1 VSEPPGFFAT
11 CPKGLAGLLAT
22 ELTDLGAND
31 IKETVAGVAF
41 AGSLET
47 AYRTCLWSRLASRIL
62 MTLSVVPATDAAALY
77 AGVHDMPWEQHLG
90 ADGTL
95 AVDFTGTS
103 EQIAHTLFG
112 AQKVKDAV
120 VDRFRE
126 RTGQRPSVDL
136 RNPDL
141 RINVH
146 LAGNAARV
154 SLDLSGESLHKRGYR
169 DESVEAPLKENLAA
183 ALLIRAGWP
192 AIAAAG
198 GPLLD
203 PMCGSGSIAIEA
215 ALIAGDIAPGLLRE
229 SFGFLRWPR
238 HDAGLWER
246 LLAETRARREAGGRR
261 FPTIVGTDHDP
272 AAVRAAL
279 ANVARAGL
287 TGLIHIEKRELADA
301 VPPKS
306 RSGAPGLVATNPPYG
321 QRLGSE
327 TELRAL
333 YETIGAVLRERFE
346 GWKAALL
353 TGNPGLAL
361 RVGIRAKKAYTLFN
375 GALECRLFIIDVI
388 PERFMH
394 ASKPKAPTPAA
405 DAGSSPVGAVG
416 SAATSGEIAES
427 IANRLRKNL
436 RTLGSWARREGIS
449 CYRLYDADMPEYAV
463 AVDVYRVDGETPST
477 PPLPKGGQG
486 QVRNPPGRPVPEWG
500 TGHAPVTEPAAR
512 EKPGTLWAVVQ
523 EYEAPKTVDPEK
535 ARMRLADAVATVG
548 AALALPPER
557 VVLKIR
563 RQRRGREQHE
573 KLGEE
578 REFHRVEEGGLA
590 FQVNFADYL
599 DTGLFL
605 DTRPVRAL
613 LRTLAAKK
621 NFLNLFCYT
630 GTATVC
636 AAAGGARSTVSVDLS
651 QTYLGW
657 AQRNLRLNGFGGREH
672 ELVRA
677 DCREWVRRERR
688 RFGLI
693 YLDPP
698 AFSTSNAMRGT
709 LDIQRDHVPLIL
721 DSAQL
726 LEPGGTLIFC
736 TNLRRFKLAA
746 AAMPALLFE
755 DITRATIPK
764 DFAGNPRI
772 HACWTVRHGSEE
784 TP

>member
-1 VSEPPGFFAT
+1 VSASLGFFAT
-11 CPKGLAGLLAT
+11 CPKGIEGLLAA
-22 ELTDLGAND
+22 ELAGFAASD

-41 AGSLET
+41 AGTLET
-47 AYRTCLWSRLASRIL
+47 AYRACLWSRLASRIL
-62 MTLSVVPATDAAALY
+62 MTVSVVPAADAAGLY
-77 AGVHDMPWEQHLG
+77 AGVHAIPWEQHLG

-103 EQIAHTLFG
+103 EQISHTLFG

-126 RTGQRPSVDL
+126 RDGRRPSVDL

-146 LAGNAARV
+146 LAGAAARI

-169 DESVEAPLKENLAA
+169 EESVDAPLKENLAA
-183 ALLIRAGWP
+183 AILIRAGWP

-203 PMCGSGSIAIEA
+203 PMCGSGTIAIEA
-215 ALIAGDIAPGLLRE
+215 ALIAGDCAPGLLRAN
-229 SFGFLRWPR
+229 FGFLRWPG
-238 HDAGLWER
+238 HDAALWER
-246 LLAETRARREAGGRR
+246 LLAAARARRDAGLRR
-261 FPTIVGTDHDP
+261 LPAVVGTDHDP
-272 AAVRAAL
+272 SAVRAAL

-287 TGLIHIEKRELADA
+287 AGRIHVEKRELADA
-301 VPPKS
+301 VPPRS
-306 RSGAPGLVATNPPYG
+306 RSGAAGLVATNPPYG

-327 TELRAL
+327 TELRPL
-333 YETIGAVLRERFE
+333 YETIGAVLRERFD
-346 GWKAALL
+346 GWKAAIL

-361 RVGIRAKKAYTLFN
+361 RTGIRAKKAYTLFN
-375 GALECRLFIIDVI
+375 GALECRLFIMDVT
-388 PERFMH
+388 PGRFMH
-394 ASKPKAPTPAA
+394 ASKPKEPAVP
-405 DAGSSPVGAVG
+405 DVEGAGPVG
-416 SAATSGEIAES
+416 SAGEIAAS

-436 RTLGSWARREGIS
+436 KSLGSWARREGIT

-463 AVDVYRVDGETPST
+463 AVDLYREEGEIPAG
-477 PPLPKGGQG
+477 PA
-486 QVRNPPGRPVPEWG
+486 VPEAEP
-500 TGHAPVTEPAAR
+500 GHPTVEHAIQET
-512 EKPGTLWAVVQ
+512 PGTLWAVVQ

-535 ARMRLADAVATVG
+535 ARTRLADAVATV
-548 AALALPPER
+548 AATLELPPER

-573 KLGEE
+573 KLGAG
-578 REFHRVEEGGLA
+578 REFHRVREGGLA
-590 FQVNFADYL
+590 FQVNFTDYL

-613 LRTLAAKK
+613 LRALAAGKDV
-621 NFLNLFCYT
+621 LNLFCYT
-630 GTATVC
+630 GTATVA

-651 QTYLGW
+651 QTYLDW
-657 AQRNLRLNGFGGREH
+657 AQRNLRLNGLGGRAN

-721 DSAQL
+721 DTARL
-726 LEPGGTLIFC
+726 LEPGGTLVFC
-736 TNLRRFKLAA
+736 TNLRRFKIDA
-746 AAMPALLFE
+746 AAMPALSFE
-755 DITRATIPK
+755 NVTRATIPK

-772 HACWTVRHGSEE
+772 HSCWLVRGSA
-784 TP
+784 T

>member
-1 VSEPPGFFAT
+1 MHGLFAT
-11 CPKGLAGLLAT
+11 CPKGLEGLLAA
-22 ELTDLGAND
+22 ELAGLGATD
-31 IKETVAGVAF
+31 VKETVAGVAF
-41 AGSLET
+41 AGTLET
-47 AYRTCLWSRLASRIL
+47 AYRACLWSRLASRIL
-62 MTLSVVPATDAAALY
+62 MTLNVVPAADAAALY
-77 AGVHDMPWEQHLG
+77 AGVHDIPWEQHLG

-103 EQIAHTLFG
+103 EQISHTLFG

-126 RTGQRPSVDL
+126 RAGRRPSVDL
-136 RNPDL
+136 RNPEL

-146 LAGNAARV
+146 LAGTEARV
-154 SLDLSGESLHKRGYR
+154 SLDLSGESLHKRGYH

-192 AIAAAG
+192 EIAAAG

-246 LLAETRARREAGGRR
+246 LLGEARARRAAGGRR
-261 FPTIVGTDHDP
+261 FPAIVGTDRDP

-279 ANVARAGL
+279 ANAARAGL
-287 TGLIHIEKRELADA
+287 SGRIHVEKRELADA

-327 TELRAL
+327 TELRPL
-333 YETIGAVLRERFE
+333 YEAIGAVLRERFD
-346 GWKAALL
+346 GWKAAIL

-361 RVGIRAKKAYTLFN
+361 RTGIRAKKAYTLFN
-375 GALECRLFIIDVI
+375 GALECRLFIMDVT

-394 ASKPKAPTPAA
+394 ASKPKAASLPGA
-405 DAGSSPVGAVG
+405 AGSSPAGAAANVL
-416 SAATSGEIAES
+416 SAASNGEIAES
-427 IANRLRKNL
+427 LANRLRKNL
-436 RTLGSWARREGIS
+436 KTLGAWARREGIS

-463 AVDVYRVDGETPST
+463 AVDLYRVVD
-477 PPLPKGGQG
+477 K
-486 QVRNPPGRPVPEWG
+486 VPPGSPVSRG
-500 TGHAPVTEPAAR
+500 GADTVHDTAAGAAA
-512 EKPGTLWAVVQ
+512 GTLWAIVQ

-535 ARMRLADAVATVG
+535 ARTRLADAVATV
-548 AALALPPER
+548 AATLELPTER

-578 REFHRVEEGGLA
+578 REFHRVEEGGLS
-590 FQVNFADYL
+590 FQVNFTDYL

-613 LRTLAAKK
+613 LRTLAAGK

-636 AAAGGARSTVSVDLS
+636 AAAGAARSTVSVDLS

-657 AQRNLRLNGFGGREH
+657 AQRNLRLNGCGGREH

-721 DSAQL
+721 DTAQL
-726 LEPGGTLIFC
+726 LEPGGALVFC
-736 TNLRRFKLAA
+736 TNLRRFKLDAA
-746 AAMPALLFE
+746 ALPALSFE
-755 DITRATIPK
+755 EITRATIPK

-772 HACWTVRHGSEE
+772 HACWKVTSK
-784 TP
+784 

>member
-1 VSEPPGFFAT
+1 MTATHGLFAT
-11 CPKGLAGLLAT
+11 CPKGLEGLLAA
-22 ELTDLGAND
+22 ELADLGATA
-31 IKETVAGVAF
+31 IKETVAGVGF
-41 AGSLET
+41 AGTLES
-47 AYRTCLWSRLASRIL
+47 AYRACLWSRLASRIL
-62 MTLSVVPATDAAALY
+62 MTLSVVPAADAAELY
-77 AGVHDMPWEQHLG
+77 TGVHDLPWELHLG

-103 EQIAHTLFG
+103 EQISHTLFG

-169 DESVEAPLKENLAA
+169 DETVEAPLKENLAA

-192 AIAAAG
+192 AIAVAG

-203 PMCGSGSIAIEA
+203 PLCGSGTIAIEA

-246 LLAETRARREAGGRR
+246 LLAEARARSEAGGRR
-261 FPTIVGTDHDP
+261 FPAIVGTDHDP

-279 ANVARAGL
+279 ANAARAGL
-287 TGLIHIEKRELADA
+287 AGRIHVEKRELADA

-306 RSGAPGLVATNPPYG
+306 RTGAPGLVATNPPYG

-327 TELRAL
+327 TELRPL
-333 YETIGAVLRERFE
+333 YETIGAVLRERFD

-361 RVGIRAKKAYTLFN
+361 RTGIRARKAYTLFN
-375 GALECRLFIIDVI
+375 GALECRLFLMDVT

-394 ASKPKAPTPAA
+394 ASKPKAAAVTA
-405 DAGSSPVGAVG
+405 DAGSG
-416 SAATSGEIAES
+416 SDTTGATSGEVAES
-427 IANRLRKNL
+427 LANRLRKNL
-436 RTLGSWARREGIS
+436 KTLGSWARREGIS

-463 AVDVYRVDGETPST
+463 AVDLYRADGTDP
-477 PPLPKGGQG
+477 
-486 QVRNPPGRPVPEWG
+486 
-500 TGHAPVTEPAAR
+500 APAP

-535 ARMRLADAVATVG
+535 ARTRLADAVTTVG
-548 AALALPPER
+548 TVLELPPER

-578 REFHRVEEGGLA
+578 REFHRVQEGELA

-605 DTRPVRAL
+605 DTRPVRTL
-613 LRTLAAKK
+613 LRTLAAGKDV
-621 NFLNLFCYT
+621 LNLFCYT

-657 AQRNLRLNGFGGREH
+657 AQRNLKLNGFGGRAH

-698 AFSTSNAMRGT
+698 VFSTSNAMRGT

-721 DSAQL
+721 DTAQL
-726 LEPGGTLIFC
+726 LEPGGVLVFC
-736 TNLRRFKLAA
+736 TNLRRFKLDA
-746 AAMPALLFE
+746 AAMPALVFE
-755 DITRATIPK
+755 DITRSTIPK

-772 HACWTVRHGSEE
+772 HTCWQVTARAAAQNA
-784 TP
+784 

>member
-1 VSEPPGFFAT
+1 MAPRTYGARVIEPLGFFAT
-11 CPKGLAGLLAT
+11 CPKGLEGLLAA
-22 ELTDLGAND
+22 ELAYLGAAD

-41 AGSLET
+41 TGTIEIG
-47 AYRTCLWSRLASRIL
+47 YRACLWSRLASRIL
-62 MTLSVVPATDAAALY
+62 MTLGVVPAADAAALY
-77 AGVHDMPWEQHLG
+77 AGVHDMPWERHLG

-103 EQIAHTLFG
+103 EQITHTLFG

-126 RTGQRPSVDL
+126 RVGRRPSVDL

-141 RINVH
+141 RVNVH
-146 LAGNAARV
+146 LAVAEARV

-169 DESVEAPLKENLAA
+169 DETVEAPLKENLAA
-183 ALLIRAGWP
+183 AVLIRAGWP

-215 ALIAGDIAPGLLRE
+215 ALMAGDIAPGLLRE

-238 HDAGLWER
+238 HDAARWER
-246 LLAETRARREAGGRR
+246 LLAEARERRDAGLRR
-261 FPTIVGTDHDP
+261 VPAIVGTDHDP
-272 AAVRAAL
+272 SAVRAAL

-287 TGLIHIEKRELADA
+287 AGRVHIEKRELADA
-301 VPPKS
+301 VPPRS

-327 TELRAL
+327 TELRPL
-333 YETIGAVLRERFE
+333 YESFGTLLRERFT

-361 RVGIRAKKAYTLFN
+361 RTGIRAKKAYTLFN
-375 GALECRLFIIDVI
+375 GALECRLFIMDVT

-394 ASKPKAPTPAA
+394 ASQPKTRPVPAGA
-405 DAGSSPVGAVG
+405 SSHPGAAASAVG
-416 SAATSGEIAES
+416 GEIAES
-427 IANRLRKNL
+427 LANRLRKNL
-436 RTLGSWARREGIS
+436 KTLGSWARREGID

-463 AVDVYRVDGETPST
+463 AVDLYRVE
-477 PPLPKGGQG
+477 Q
-486 QVRNPPGRPVPEWG
+486 N
-500 TGHAPVTEPAAR
+500 
-512 EKPGTLWAVVQ
+512 TLWAVVQ

-535 ARMRLADAVATVG
+535 ARTRLADAVATVG
-548 AALALPPER
+548 ATLEVPPER

-563 RQRRGREQHE
+563 RERRGREQHE
-573 KLGEE
+573 KLGDE
-578 REFHRVEEGGLA
+578 REFHRVEEGALA

-613 LRTLAAKK
+613 LRTLASGK

-636 AAAGGARSTVSVDLS
+636 AAAGAARSTVSVDLS

-657 AQRNLRLNGFGGREH
+657 AQRNLQLNGFGGHAH

-709 LDIQRDHVPLIL
+709 LDVQRDHVPLIL
-721 DSAQL
+721 DTAQL
-726 LEPGGTLIFC
+726 LEPGGTLVFC
-736 TNLRRFKLAA
+736 TNLRRFKLDA
-746 AAMPALLFE
+746 AAMPALAFV
-755 DITRATIPK
+755 DITRSTIPK

-772 HACWTVRHGSEE
+772 HACWTVRHGRG
-784 TP
+784 

>member
-1 VSEPPGFFAT
+1 MAAAREPLAFFAT
-11 CPKGLAGLLAT
+11 CPKGLEGLLAA
-22 ELTDLGAND
+22 ELAGFDAAE

-41 AGSLET
+41 TATLEI
-47 AYRTCLWSRLASRIL
+47 AYRACLWSRLASRIL
-62 MTLSVVPATDAAALY
+62 MTVRVVPAADAATLY
-77 AGVHDMPWEQHLG
+77 AGVHEIPWEQHLG
-90 ADGTL
+90 PDGTL

-103 EQIAHTLFG
+103 EQITHTLFG

-126 RTGQRPSVDL
+126 RDGRRPSVDL
-136 RNPDL
+136 RNPDA

-146 LAGNAARV
+146 LAGAEARV

-183 ALLIRAGWP
+183 AILIRAGWP

-203 PMCGSGSIAIEA
+203 PMCGSGTITIEA

-238 HDAGLWER
+238 HNAPLWER
-246 LLAETRARREAGGRR
+246 LLTEAGARREAGLRQ
-261 FPTIVGTDHDP
+261 FPAIVGTDRDP
-272 AAVRAAL
+272 SAVRAAL

-287 TGLIHIEKRELADA
+287 TGRIHIERRELADT

-306 RSGAPGLVATNPPYG
+306 RSGAAGLLATNPPYG

-327 TELRAL
+327 TELRPL
-333 YETIGAVLRERFE
+333 YETIGVVLRERFA

-361 RVGIRAKKAYTLFN
+361 RTGIRATKSYTLFN
-375 GALECRLFIIDVI
+375 GALECRLFILEVT
-388 PERFMH
+388 PERFMR
-394 ASKPKAPTPAA
+394 ASKPKTPAVPEA
-405 DAGSSPVGAVG
+405 VSAHSVGVDSSP
-416 SAATSGEIAES
+416 AAPLSGEIAES
-427 IANRLRKNL
+427 LANRLRKNL
-436 RTLGSWARREGIS
+436 KSLGSWARREGIS

-463 AVDVYRVDGETPST
+463 AVDLYRVDDE
-477 PPLPKGGQG
+477 
-486 QVRNPPGRPVPEWG
+486 
-500 TGHAPVTEPAAR
+500 A
-512 EKPGTLWAVVQ
+512 PGTLWAVVQ

-535 ARMRLADAVATVG
+535 ARTRLAGAVAAVG
-548 AALALPPER
+548 ATLELPPER

-573 KLGEE
+573 KLGDE
-578 REFHRVEEGGLA
+578 REFHRVGEAGLA
-590 FQVNFADYL
+590 LQVNFTDYL

-613 LRTLAAKK
+613 LRTLAAEKD
-621 NFLNLFCYT
+621 FLNLFCYT
-630 GTATVC
+630 GTASVA

-657 AQRNLRLNGFGGREH
+657 AERNLKLNGFGGRAH
-672 ELVRA
+672 ELARG
-677 DCREWVRRERR
+677 DCREWLRRERR

-709 LDIQRDHVPLIL
+709 LDIQRDHVPLLL
-721 DSAQL
+721 DAAGL

-736 TNLRRFKLAA
+736 TNLRRFKLDA
-746 AAMPALLFE
+746 AAMPALAFE

-772 HACWTVRHGSEE
+772 HACWSVRGRS
-784 TP
+784 

>member
-1 VSEPPGFFAT
+1 MTADPGFFAT
-11 CPKGLAGLLAT
+11 CPKGLEGLLAA
-22 ELTDLGAND
+22 ELAGLGATE
-31 IKETVAGVAF
+31 IKQTVAGVAF
-41 AGSLET
+41 AGTAET
-47 AYRTCLWSRLASRIL
+47 AYRACLWSRLASRIL
-62 MTLSVVPATDAAALY
+62 MTLSVVPAGDAAALY
-77 AGVHDMPWEQHLG
+77 AGVHDLPWERHLA

-103 EQIAHTLFG
+103 GQITHTLFG

-126 RTGQRPSVDL
+126 RSGRRPSVDL
-136 RNPDL
+136 HSPDL

-146 LAGNAARV
+146 LAGAEARV
-154 SLDLSGESLHKRGYR
+154 SLDLSGESLHKRGYH
-169 DESVEAPLKENLAA
+169 DQSVEAPLKENLAA
-183 ALLIRAGWP
+183 AVLIRAGWP

-203 PMCGSGSIAIEA
+203 PMCGSGTLAIEA
-215 ALIAGDIAPGLLRE
+215 ALIAGDIAPGLLRA

-238 HDAGLWER
+238 HDAALWQR
-246 LLAETRARREAGGRR
+246 LGAEASARREAGLRR
-261 FPTIVGTDHDP
+261 FPAIVGTDHDP
-272 AAVRAAL
+272 SAVRAAL

-287 TGLIHIEKRELADA
+287 AGRIHVEKRELADA
-301 VPPKS
+301 QPPKS
-306 RSGAPGLVATNPPYG
+306 RNGAAGLVASNPPYG

-327 TELRAL
+327 TELRPL
-333 YETIGAVLRERFE
+333 YETLGAVLRERFV

-361 RVGIRAKKAYTLFN
+361 RTGIRAGKSYTLFN
-375 GALECRLFIIDVI
+375 GALACRLFVIDVT

-394 ASKPKAPTPAA
+394 ASRPKAPAVPAGPDAHPGVAPAA
-405 DAGSSPVGAVG
+405 ADE
-416 SAATSGEIAES
+416 AAEPLV
-427 IANRLRKNL
+427 NRLRKNL
-436 RTLGSWARREGIS
+436 RTLGTWARREGIS

-463 AVDVYRVDGETPST
+463 AVDLYRVRDEM
-477 PPLPKGGQG
+477 PPAI
-486 QVRNPPGRPVPEWG
+486 PGPAPATG
-500 TGHAPVTEPAAR
+500 TATRDE
-512 EKPGTLWAVVQ
+512 PGTLWAVVQ
-523 EYEAPKTVDPEK
+523 EYEAPKTVDPDK
-535 ARMRLADAVATVG
+535 ARARLAGAVAAVG
-548 AALALPPER
+548 IALELPPER

-578 REFHRVEEGGLA
+578 RALHRVEEGGLS
-590 FQVNFADYL
+590 FRVNFTDHL

-613 LRTLAAKK
+613 LRTLAAGKT
-621 NFLNLFCYT
+621 FLNLFCYT
-630 GTATVC
+630 GTASVC
-636 AAAGGARSTVSVDLS
+636 AAAGGARATVSVDLS

-657 AQRNLRLNGFGGREH
+657 AQRNLKLNGFGGPAH

-721 DSAQL
+721 DTARL
-726 LEPGGTLIFC
+726 LEPGGTLVFC
-736 TNLRRFKLAA
+736 TNLRRFKLDAG
-746 AAMPALLFE
+746 AMPALHFE
-755 DITRATIPK
+755 EISRATIPK
-764 DFAGNPRI
+764 DFSGNPRI
-772 HACWTVRHGSEE
+772 HVCWKITAGES
-784 TP
+784 TQNT

>member
-1 VSEPPGFFAT
+1 MTALHGFFAT
-11 CPKGLAGLLAT
+11 CPKGIEGLLAAELAGLGAT
-22 ELTDLGAND
+22 DV
-31 IKETVAGVAF
+31 KETVAGVAF
-41 AGSLET
+41 AGPLEI
-47 AYRTCLWSRLASRIL
+47 AYRACLWSRLASRIL
-62 MTLSVVPATDAAALY
+62 MTLSVVPAADADELY
-77 AGVHDMPWEQHLG
+77 AGVHDIPWEQHLG

-103 EQIAHTLFG
+103 EQISHTLFG

-126 RTGQRPSVDL
+126 RDGRRPSVNL

-146 LAGNAARV
+146 LAGAEARV

-169 DESVEAPLKENLAA
+169 DQSVEAPLKENLAA
-183 ALLIRAGWP
+183 AILVRAGWP

-238 HDAGLWER
+238 HDAALWER
-246 LLAETRARREAGGRR
+246 LLDEASARRETGLRR
-261 FPTIVGTDHDP
+261 IPAIVGTDHDP
-272 AAVRAAL
+272 SAVRAAL

-287 TGLIHIEKRELADA
+287 AGRIHIEKRELADA

-306 RSGAPGLVATNPPYG
+306 RSGAAGLVATNPPYG

-327 TELRAL
+327 TELRPL
-333 YETIGAVLRERFE
+333 YETIGAVLRERFD
-346 GWKAALL
+346 GWKAAIL

-361 RVGIRAKKAYTLFN
+361 RTGIRARKAYTLFN
-375 GALECRLFIIDVI
+375 GALECRLFVMDVA

-394 ASKPKAPTPAA
+394 ASKPKSSAVPAGTGSGPGATAAPGAPA
-405 DAGSSPVGAVG
+405 
-416 SAATSGEIAES
+416 GEIAES
-427 IANRLRKNL
+427 LANRLHKNL
-436 RTLGSWARREGIS
+436 KTLGSWARREGIS

-463 AVDVYRVDGETPST
+463 AVDVYRVES
-477 PPLPKGGQG
+477 
-486 QVRNPPGRPVPEWG
+486 
-500 TGHAPVTEPAAR
+500 
-512 EKPGTLWAVVQ
+512 GTLWAVVQ

-535 ARMRLADAVATVG
+535 ARTRLADAVATVG
-548 AALALPPER
+548 AALELPPER

-578 REFHRVEEGGLA
+578 REFHRVDEGGLA

-613 LRTLAAKK
+613 LRTLAANK

-721 DSAQL
+721 DTANL
-726 LEPGGTLIFC
+726 LEPGGTLVFC
-736 TNLRRFKLAA
+736 TNLRRFKLDAA
-746 AAMPALLFE
+746 SMPALLFE
-755 DITRATIPK
+755 DITRSTIPK

-772 HACWTVRHGSEE
+772 HACWTVRHGRG
-784 TP
+784 

>member
-1 VSEPPGFFAT
+1 MSEALGCSFAT
-11 CPKGLAGLLAT
+11 CPKGIEGLLAAELAGLGAT
-22 ELTDLGAND
+22 D

-41 AGSLET
+41 TGTIET
-47 AYRTCLWSRLASRIL
+47 AYRACLWSRLASRIL
-62 MTLSVVPATDAAALY
+62 LTLSVVPAADAAALY

-103 EQIAHTLFG
+103 EQITHTLFG

-126 RTGQRPSVDL
+126 REGRRPSVDV

-146 LAGNAARV
+146 LAGAEARV

-183 ALLIRAGWP
+183 AILIRAGWP

-203 PMCGSGSIAIEA
+203 PMCGSGSLAIEA

-238 HDAGLWER
+238 HDAALWER
-246 LLAETRARREAGGRR
+246 LLAEARARREAGRRR
-261 FPTIVGTDHDP
+261 FPAIVGTDHDP

-287 TGLIHIEKRELADA
+287 AGRIHVEKRELADA

-306 RSGAPGLVATNPPYG
+306 RTGAPGLVATNPPYG

-327 TELRAL
+327 TELRPL

-361 RVGIRAKKAYTLFN
+361 RTGIRAKKAYTLFN
-375 GALECRLFIIDVI
+375 GALECRLFIMDVA

-394 ASKPKAPTPAA
+394 ASKPKAPAAPRGRGFASRRHRRTGPA
-405 DAGSSPVGAVG
+405 
-416 SAATSGEIAES
+416 GEIAES
-427 IANRLRKNL
+427 LANRLHKNL
-436 RTLGSWARREGIS
+436 KTLGSWARREGIS

-463 AVDVYRVDGETPST
+463 AVDLYRVERTPALTSSPT
-477 PPLPKGGQG
+477 
-486 QVRNPPGRPVPEWG
+486 GR
-500 TGHAPVTEPAAR
+500 APAALAAAAR
-512 EKPGTLWAVVQ
+512 PTGTLWAVVQ

-535 ARMRLADAVATVG
+535 ARTRLADAVATVG
-548 AALALPPER
+548 ATLELPPER

-573 KLGEE
+573 NSG
-578 REFHRVEEGGLA
+578 RSA
-590 FQVNFADYL
+590 SS
-599 DTGLFL
+599 
-605 DTRPVRAL
+605 
-613 LRTLAAKK
+613 
-621 NFLNLFCYT
+621 
-630 GTATVC
+630 TASRR
-636 AAAGGARSTVSVDLS
+636 GASPFR
-651 QTYLGW
+651 
-657 AQRNLRLNGFGGREH
+657 
-672 ELVRA
+672 
-677 DCREWVRRERR
+677 
-688 RFGLI
+688 
-693 YLDPP
+693 
-698 AFSTSNAMRGT
+698 
-709 LDIQRDHVPLIL
+709 
-721 DSAQL
+721 
-726 LEPGGTLIFC
+726 
-736 TNLRRFKLAA
+736 
-746 AAMPALLFE
+746 
-755 DITRATIPK
+755 
-764 DFAGNPRI
+764 
-772 HACWTVRHGSEE
+772 
-784 TP
+784 